1 MLPIGDYA
9 GQRRSFPY
17 VNYALIAINVVA
29 FLYEVTMPEQRLER
43 FIMQW
48 GTVPREITS
57 GVDADPRIGLPIYV
71 TLLTSMFLHA
81 SWLHLG
87 GNMLYLWVFGD
98 NVEDAFGH
106 FKYLI
111 FYLLCGVAAS
121 LAQIAFNLDST
132 IPSLGAS
139 GAIAGVMGAYLVM
152 FPGATVRTLVILVV
166 FVTVTYLPAILVIGV
181 WFLLQLVQGIGSLG
195 VRTEQTGG
203 VAVWA
208 HVGGLIAGAVLA
220 LIFRRPDYRA
230 AAPTM
235 YRGYGG

>member
-29 FLYEVTMPEQRLER
+29 FLYEVTLPEQQLER

-57 GVDADPRIGLPIYV
+57 GIDADPKIGLPIYV

-121 LAQIAFNLDST
+121 LVQIGFNLDST

-181 WFLLQLVQGIGSLG
+181 WFILQLIQGIGSLG
-195 VRTEQTGG
+195 VRTQQTGG

-220 LIFRRPDYRA
+220 LFFRRPDYRT

-235 YRGYGG
+235 YRGYGD